1 MKDIQR
7 SYSKTP
13 NREYPQL
20 KHLTTKFVA
29 KKKEQTKLLLEW
41 LHKSKRNMKSK
52 GLYSYR
58 LLVSSYFIVPKA
70 KTKLK
75 HRKQMTKQ
83 RSKLS
88 LLLIL
93 MN

>member
-1 MKDIQR
+1 
-7 SYSKTP
+7 
-13 NREYPQL
+13 
-20 KHLTTKFVA
+20 
-29 KKKEQTKLLLEW
+29 
-41 LHKSKRNMKSK
+41 MKSK

-83 RSKLS
+83 SSKLS

-93 MN
+93 INCLL

>member
-1 MKDIQR
+1 
-7 SYSKTP
+7 
-13 NREYPQL
+13 
-20 KHLTTKFVA
+20 
-29 KKKEQTKLLLEW
+29 
-41 LHKSKRNMKSK
+41 MKSK

-58 LLVSSYFIVPKA
+58 LLVSSYFIVLRA
-70 KTKLK
+70 QTKLK

-83 RSKLS
+83 SSKLS